1 MTTENTLT
9 NEEKLAWERNPAKR
23 LTLTDAPIPFEPKLI
38 RVSWPRSVTVLDVE
52 GNDVTQRLEDDGILF
67 SINVKPVEEATANAL
82 FEQTEITF
90 TSFPNEVY
98 GNGVYNIEKSNDGE
112 NWELVAVVEPTEK
125 IVSTLVPGTAPYW
138 RVSPKVHGTLDES
151 AAAITVSGVE
161 SPHIYAIY
169 DDTLEPE
176 NDSTIEAIWEILPMS
191 EYFTRGET
199 PKFRVRLTESAT
211 GKLLT
216 AADFKKISYTIY
228 KLGAKYSGERIRNA
242 VPGHVNVEIPTTCV
256 KDACVVGDPHWTK
269 DDVGYNFFFVPDG
282 TVDDAIPDA
291 GDYVA
296 EILFVPNVGNS
307 LVVSQTFTAK

>member
-90 TSFPNEVY
+90 TSFPNEAY

-125 IVSTLVPGTAPYW
+125 N
-138 RVSPKVHGTLDES
+138 RLDARSGDGALLARFAES
-151 AAAITVSGVE
+151 SRNVG
-161 SPHIYAIY
+161 
-169 DDTLEPE
+169 
-176 NDSTIEAIWEILPMS
+176 
-191 EYFTRGET
+191 
-199 PKFRVRLTESAT
+199 
-211 GKLLT
+211 
-216 AADFKKISYTIY
+216 
-228 KLGAKYSGERIRNA
+228 RIRRRDN
-242 VPGHVNVEIPTTCV
+242 G
-256 KDACVVGDPHWTK
+256 
-269 DDVGYNFFFVPDG
+269 FRR
-282 TVDDAIPDA
+282 
-291 GDYVA
+291 
-296 EILFVPNVGNS
+296 
-307 LVVSQTFTAK
+307 